1 MVFSLVENNNLLAHL
16 LPPGSESAG
25 WLPQLLATDAFLND
39 LKKPSYASSP
49 VKVIIGGVSG
59 CAIAV
64 RLDPKEKLWDWHE
77 IAIAINDVLRSCGF
91 IFQKMSLI
99 QKIWG

>member
-1 MVFSLVENNNLLAHL
+1 MVFSLVENNNLIAHL

-25 WLPQLLATDAFLND
+25 WLPQLLATDAFLSD
-39 LKKPSYASSP
+39 LKNPSYASSS
-49 VKVIIGGVSG
+49 VKIIIGGVSE
-59 CAIAV
+59 CAIPV

-77 IAIAINDVLRSCGF
+77 IEIAINDILRSCGF

-99 QKIWG
+99 QKSWE